1 MKNML
6 TVSRR
11 SARRFGADALIVA
24 TRALVTTRRMRA
36 ALTTAVLLVLMGA
49 LPGTARA
56 QANPDWHRAIPGFKI
71 AGNLYYVGTADLAVY
86 LIVTPQGNVLIN
98 SDFKEDVPTIRKSI
112 EGLGFKY
119 ADTKIILISHA
130 HGDHDEGVGVIKAD
144 THAQLM
150 VMDADVAAV
159 ESTARGRPGAKVDRV
174 LHDRDTVELGGARL
188 TARLT
193 PGHTPGCT
201 TWTMPVADGGR
212 TLNAVIVGS
221 PNVNPGYVLVGEKR
235 NYPQIAG
242 DYVKTF
248 ALLKTLP
255 VDLFLGAH
263 GAYFDLKEKLP
274 KMTAGGANPFIDPA
288 GYKAYVAEREQAF
301 EKELT
306 KETADAHLGDRVGF
320 DLAWNHVALSVPN
333 IAESIAWYE
342 KMLGFKGTV
351 RGGANP
357 NARQLVADLRR
368 GDITI
373 ELFQLA
379 DAAPLPE
386 SRKNP
391 SEDFRTHGLKHV
403 GFEVKNLP
411 AVLAELKA
419 KGVKMAF
426 DMRDTPTESFAF
438 ISDNAGNAIEL
449 IEHKTAR

>member
-1 MKNML
+1 
-6 TVSRR
+6 
-11 SARRFGADALIVA
+11 
-24 TRALVTTRRMRA
+24 MRA
-36 ALTTAVLLVLMGA
+36 ALQVVILAALAAVLPVA
-49 LPGTARA
+49 ARA
-56 QANPDWHRAIPGFKI
+56 QGNPDWHRAIPGFKI

-86 LIVTPQGNVLIN
+86 LITTPQGNILIN
-98 SDFKEDVPTIRKSI
+98 SDFKQDVPAIRKSI

-119 ADTKIILISHA
+119 ADIKIILISHA

-144 THAQLM
+144 TRAQLM
-150 VMDADVAAV
+150 VMDADVTAV
-159 ESTARGRPGAKVDRV
+159 ESTATGRPGAKVDRV
-174 LHDRDTVELGGARL
+174 LHDRDTVELGGAKL

-201 TWTMPVADGGR
+201 TWTMPVVDGGR

-221 PNVNPGYVLVGEKR
+221 PNVNPGYVLVGDKR

-248 ALLKTLP
+248 ALLKSLP

-263 GAYFDLKEKLP
+263 GAYFNLKDKLP
-274 KMTAGGANPFIDPA
+274 KMTAGGANPFIDPE

-306 KETADAHLGDRVGF
+306 KETAATHTDAVGF
-320 DLAWNHVALSVPN
+320 DIAWNHVALSVPN

-342 KMLGFKGTV
+342 KMLGFKGVV
-351 RGGANP
+351 RGQPNP
-357 NARQLVADLRR
+357 NARQQVADLRR

-379 DAAPLPE
+379 DAASLPE

-391 SEDFRTHGLKHV
+391 SEDFRTHGVKHF

-426 DMRDTPTESFAF
+426 EMRDAPTERFAF